1 MLIPFTFTDAK
12 KFFTTQDVF
21 ELRKATKGM
30 TPDDVF
36 AFLSM
41 KTDETG
47 EIAYFELAKTMV
59 VSISVK

>member
-1 MLIPFTFTDAK
+1 MIIHFTFTNAK
-12 KFFTTQDVF
+12 KFFTTHDVF
-21 ELRKATKGM
+21 ALRKETKGM
-30 TPDDVF
+30 TANDVF

-59 VSISVK
+59 IPVTV

>member
-1 MLIPFTFTDAK
+1 MIIHFTFADAK
-12 KFFTTQDVF
+12 KFFTTVDIF
-21 ELRKATKGM
+21 ELRKETKGM
-30 TPDDVF
+30 SANDVF

-59 VSISVK
+59 ISIAV